1 MIGVLGGMG
10 PESTAYTYVRMIRY
24 CQEKYGAVR
33 DSDYPPILIYSLP
46 IPDVMEQEG
55 NEEEILPLLRQG
67 ILKLKDA
74 GAEFCIV
81 PCNSIQK
88 FVPKLR
94 ENTAMLSIV
103 EETLK
108 EANNSSIKKWALL
121 GTNATV
127 KSRIYQEA
135 FGKAG
140 FDIITPSDA
149 EQAKVTEAIMT
160 ILSGKNF
167 DKARK
172 ILLDALGSLKS
183 RGVGG
188 AILACTDL
196 PIVLQEADGM
206 KLLDTADIIARAAVD
221 YYWTGARK

>member
-33 DSDYPPILIYSLP
+33 DSDYPPILIYNMP
-46 IPDVMEQEG
+46 ILDVVGQEG
-55 NEEEILPLLRQG
+55 SEKELLPLLAQG
-67 ILKLKDA
+67 ILKLKGA
-74 GAEFCIV
+74 GADFCII
-81 PCNSIQK
+81 PCNSVQK

-94 ENTAMLSIV
+94 EDATMLSIV

-108 EANNSSIKKWALL
+108 EAKKSGIKKWALL
-121 GTNATV
+121 GTNTTV

-140 FDIITPSDA
+140 FGIVIPSDA
-149 EQAKVTEAIMT
+149 GQAKVTGAIMA

-167 DKARK
+167 GKARET
-172 ILLDALGSLKS
+172 LLDVLGPLKS
-183 RGVGG
+183 RGAEG

-196 PIVLQEADGM
+196 PIVLQDAEGM

-221 YYWTGARK
+221 YYRRS